1 MSIRL
6 NVCGNDEALGLSAD
20 QSELLDFRLDFL
32 DIMDAAETDW
42 CVCRIM
48 SDWDYWNGGPGYG
61 KGLVAV
67 EILGYGTVST
77 QQQAAVAA
85 AWLARNGKEYPSR
98 VEIETA
104 FSKAEKIAKEIC
116 EMIRSITDEENS

>member
-6 NVCGNDEALGLSAD
+6 NVCGNDEVLGISAD
-20 QSELLDFRLDFL
+20 QGDRLDFM
-32 DIMDAAETDW
+32 DMMDAAETES
-42 CVCRIM
+42 CVCRLVA
-48 SDWDYWNGGPGYG
+48 DWNYWNGGPGYG
-61 KGLVAV
+61 KDLVAV

-104 FSKAEKIAKEIC
+104 FEAAEKMAKEIC

>member
-20 QSELLDFRLDFL
+20 QSELLDFRLDFM
-32 DIMDAAETDW
+32 DMMDAAETES
-42 CVCRIM
+42 CVCRLVA
-48 SDWDYWNGGPGYG
+48 DWNYWNGGPGYG
-61 KGLVAV
+61 KDLVAV
-67 EILGYGTVST
+67 EILGYGTVSN

-104 FSKAEKIAKEIC
+104 FEKAEKIAKEIC

>member
-20 QSELLDFRLDFL
+20 QGDRLDF
-32 DIMDAAETDW
+32 MDMMDSAETDW

-48 SDWDYWNGGPGYG
+48 ADWNYWNGGPGHG
-61 KGLVAV
+61 KSLVDV
-67 EILGYGTVST
+67 EILGYGTVSN

-104 FSKAEKIAKEIC
+104 FEKAEKIAKEIC

>member
-6 NVCGNDEALGLSAD
+6 NVCGNDEVLGISAD
-20 QSELLDFRLDFL
+20 QGDRLDF
-32 DIMDAAETDW
+32 MDMMDSAESDS
-42 CVCRIM
+42 CVCRLVPDF
-48 SDWDYWNGGPGYG
+48 SYWNGGPGYG

-67 EILGYGTVST
+67 EILGYGPVSN

-104 FSKAEKIAKEIC
+104 FSKAEKMAE
-116 EMIRSITDEENS
+116 EMAEMVRSITDEENG

>member
-6 NVCGNDEALGLSAD
+6 NVCGNDEVLGISAD
-20 QSELLDFRLDFL
+20 QGDRLDFM
-32 DIMDAAETDW
+32 DMMDAAETES
-42 CVCRIM
+42 CVCRLVA
-48 SDWDYWNGGPGYG
+48 DWNYWNGGPGYG

-67 EILGYGTVST
+67 EILGYGTVSN

-85 AWLARNGKEYPSR
+85 AWLARNGKDYPSR

-104 FSKAEKIAKEIC
+104 FSKAEKMAEEIAKEIR
-116 EMIRSITDEENS
+116 EMVRSITDGENG